1 MATPTAFKNWP
12 KSLAPSYGPYRA
24 VLDRWID
31 GDTGLFLVDKGFGPP
46 EFVEIRVEGL
56 STADDPHPEAD
67 EATDFANA
75 LAPPGSRALLHTTGA
90 RIRATF
96 TRWVARVEL
105 EHGLDYAE
113 AMTAAG
119 HHRPDLSR

>member
-1 MATPTAFKNWP
+1 MAKPFPFTVPWP
-12 KSLAPSYGPYRA
+12 AALKPSYGPYAA

-31 GDTGLFLVDKGFGPP
+31 GDTGLFVVDVGFGHRLY
-46 EFVEIRVEGL
+46 VEIRVLGL
-56 STADDPHPEAD
+56 SCADNPHPEAD
-67 EATDFANA
+67 EALAYAA
-75 LAPPGSRALLHTTGA
+75 LLLKRDGRVRLHTTGMK
-90 RIRATF
+90 ATF
-96 TRWVARVEL
+96 TRWVAGIEL